1 MPTPTISAVA
11 TALAAVLLASGCS
24 TAAPPPTGSPL
35 ATETAAAAR
44 DLPSDPSAAVA
55 DAARRLRTTTAATI
69 MVATTGIENLI
80 ASSYAA
86 EVSTDPA
93 AANGNASLM
102 INGERQQANF
112 QVRDGELFLDS
123 ADGESFTVGPAR
135 GNFDPTLLLD
145 PQLGLASMIETIS
158 PVSFEGPQP
167 VNDGQVAGT
176 VKLRGELPV
185 AAAEAVLPR
194 DNLHN
199 VASVPVTLWLDPDA
213 GNALVQLI
221 ITAGG
226 GALTLQIRDTH

>member
-1 MPTPTISAVA
+1 
-11 TALAAVLLASGCS
+11 
-24 TAAPPPTGSPL
+24 
-35 ATETAAAAR
+35 
-44 DLPSDPSAAVA
+44 VA
-55 DAARRLRTTTAATI
+55 DAALRLRTTTAATI

-86 EVSTDPA
+86 QVSTDPA

-112 QVRDGELFLDS
+112 QVRDGELLLDS
-123 ADGESFTVGPAR
+123 ADGEPITVGPAR

-158 PVSFEGPQP
+158 PLSFEGPQP
-167 VNDGQVAGT
+167 VNGGQVAGT
-176 VKLRGELPV
+176 VKLHGELPV

-199 VASVPVTLWLDPDA
+199 LASVPVTLWLDPNA

-221 ITAGG
+221 ITARG

>member
-1 MPTPTISAVA
+1 MPTPTVSAVA
-11 TALAAVLLASGCS
+11 TALAAVLLAGGCS
-24 TAAPPPTGSPL
+24 TAAPPPAGSPP
-35 ATETAAAAR
+35 AAETAAAAP

-55 DAARRLRTTTAATI
+55 DAAVRLRATTAAAI

-86 EVSTDPA
+86 QVSTDPA
-93 AANGNASLM
+93 AANGNANLM

-123 ADGESFTVGPAR
+123 ADGEPIAVGPAR

-158 PVSFEGPQP
+158 PVSFESPQP
-167 VNDGQVAGT
+167 VNGGQVAGT

-194 DNLHN
+194 DSLRNL
-199 VASVPVTLWLDPDA
+199 VSLPVTLWLDPDA